1 LKSCKWTIEIMQME
15 TGIMRKPLRWTLA
28 RALLA
33 LFTLLLCA
41 SPTLARSG
49 KALKPPAP
57 TGQQP
62 GARTLNL
69 APPVQQQPS
78 QARGPLAVPRLTAS
92 LRAGKLAAG
101 AEWDIWKDGPSDTPI
116 FLQRRPGQRAA
127 KRVAVAGQVLVLD
140 FIEANSSLF
149 RLRDPQRELV
159 PAQTH
164 IDDRGD
170 EHVHLD
176 HHYLGVPIWGSQL
189 VGHLDHSGL
198 YAVNGRYT
206 PTPDYIAN
214 VEPTT
219 TRQDAIQLALT
230 DLAQQQPIEP
240 LAPAMRQLLGYEGPQ
255 ATLYLWSPQT
265 EARVT
270 LTWQVEI
277 RPNLS
282 QRWRYFVDAHSGAIL
297 ERYQAAPT
305 QESAVG
311 SGVDFWGVSQELNT
325 LELDGL
331 FYLIDGTRP
340 TFDPSSFNLNDTK
353 GAVVTLDA
361 RSTDA
366 GKGDKLWYVTSA
378 DNSFAD
384 PAAVSAHANM
394 ALVYDYYSTAHNR
407 QGVAGDGTMIS
418 IIHVTDGGESAP
430 VASWGGNY
438 AYFGDGDETSG
449 SQAAALD
456 GVAHE
461 MTHGV
466 IESTVNLE
474 YVFQSGALNE
484 SFADIFGV
492 LIDSDDWRIGEDVD
506 SPDFV
511 PSGAIRD
518 LSDPHN
524 GAEFLENGWQPAH
537 MDEFVDADID
547 FDNGGVHIN
556 SGIPN
561 HAAYLLAQAIGREQ
575 AGQIYYR
582 ILEAGYLS
590 QRSGFTDCRL
600 AAERAAIDKFGDD
613 SSQLQAVRNAYDAVG
628 ILAPGAPAELPSLDE
643 GASHWIATVA
653 FELDGDNSL
662 WLAKPALEPDQQFI
676 TRLTGTQVFAETGN
690 AVTAPLN
697 GDFLL
702 FIDSDNNL
710 RTINLDGTGEEVIND
725 EGDWGSIALS
735 PDGTKLAATTV
746 FEDSTIYYFDLD
758 DPTNNRPVKLRHW
771 TQDGGAQD
779 ITRFADALQWDASG
793 SFIIYDAY
801 SSQPGP
807 GDSPIDFW
815 EISVLEPVKDLG
827 WTLFPPQ
834 PEGVHLANPSLTS
847 RVLADGSLDDCRL
860 LYERIDEENG
870 AMQILVEDLCTGEEG
885 ALFAVDEPVFTFP
898 RFTNNDREIVFE
910 EQFEEDGVSTAA
922 LWRLE
927 LDAEALHPAG
937 EPLPF
942 VANSQSPYS
951 FIVAS
956 DALIRSTAVVEE
968 VDATE
973 PSTFALEQNY
983 PNPFNAGTVIH
994 FALPT
999 SGQVEFLAGQQV
1011 VQLVDGHRPA
1021 GSYAINWDGRDD
1033 QERELASGLYLYR
1046 LQTGDQVKA
1055 RKLVLLR

>member
-1 LKSCKWTIEIMQME
+1 MRKTLRSTIE
-15 TGIMRKPLRWTLA
+15 
-28 RALLA
+28 RAVLTF
-33 LFTLLLCA
+33 FTLLLCA

-49 KALKPPAP
+49 KAIKPPTP
-57 TGQQP
+57 TGQQS

-69 APPVQQQPS
+69 APPTQQRPS
-78 QARGPLAVPRLTAS
+78 QARGPLAVPRLRAS
-92 LRAGKLAAG
+92 LRAGKLAAE
-101 AEWDIWKDGPSDTPI
+101 AEWDVWKDGASDTPI

-127 KRVAVAGQVLVLD
+127 KRAAVAGETLVLD
-140 FIEANSSLF
+140 FIEANAALF

-159 PAQTH
+159 PTQTR

-170 EHVHLD
+170 EHVRLE
-176 HHYLGVPIWGSQL
+176 HHYQDVPIWGSQL
-189 VGHLDHSGL
+189 VGHLDYSGL
-198 YAVNGRYT
+198 YALNGRYT
-206 PTPDYIAN
+206 PTPDYITS

-219 TRQDAIQLALT
+219 TGREAIQRALT
-230 DLAQQQPIEP
+230 HLAQQQRIDP
-240 LAPAMRQLLGYEGPQ
+240 LSQAARQLLDYEGPQ
-255 ATLYLWSPQT
+255 AKLYLWNPQGET
-265 EARVT
+265 QVR

-305 QESAVG
+305 QEPVVG
-311 SGVDFWGVSQELNT
+311 SGVDFWGASQELNT
-325 LELDGL
+325 LELDGQ

-340 TFDPSSFNLNDTK
+340 TFDPEAFSLSDPK

-366 GKGDKLWYVTSA
+366 GDGDKLWYVTSA

-394 ALVYDYYSTAHNR
+394 ALVYDYFSTTHNR
-407 QGVAGDGTMIS
+407 QGVTGDGTMKS
-418 IIHVTDGGESAP
+418 VIHVTDGGESAA
-430 VASWGGNY
+430 VAAWGGTY

-492 LIDSDDWRIGEDVD
+492 LIDSDDWQIGEDVD
-506 SPDFV
+506 SPDWV

-524 GAEFLENGWQPAH
+524 GAEHLEDGWQPAH
-537 MDEFVDADID
+537 MNEFIPADID
-547 FDNGGVHIN
+547 WDNGGVHIN

-561 HAAYLLAQAIGREQ
+561 HAAYLLAEAIGREQ
-575 AGQIYYR
+575 AGEIYYR
-582 ILEAGYLS
+582 ILDAGYLG
-590 QRSGFTDCRL
+590 QRSEFTDCRL
-600 AAERAAIDKFGDD
+600 AAERAAIDVFGDD
-613 SSQLQAVRNAYDAVG
+613 SPQLQAVRNAYDAVG
-628 ILAPGAPAELPSLDE
+628 IVAPGDPVEPPSVDE
-643 GASHWIATVA
+643 GANHWIATVA
-653 FELDGDNSL
+653 AELDGDNSL

-676 TRLTGTQVFAETGN
+676 TRLTGTQVFVETGN

-710 RTINLDGTGEEVIND
+710 RTINLDGSGEEVIND
-725 EGDWGSIALS
+725 DGDWGSIALS

-758 DPTNNRPVKLRHW
+758 DPANDRAIKLRHW
-771 TQDGGAQD
+771 TQDGAPQE
-779 ITRFADALQWDASG
+779 ITRFADALQWDPSG
-793 SFIIYDAY
+793 TFIIYDAY
-801 SSQPGP
+801 NSQPGL
-807 GDSPIDFW
+807 GDSSIDFW
-815 EISVLEPVKDLG
+815 EIGVLEPVEELG

-834 PEGVHLANPSLTS
+834 PEGVHLANPSLSS
-847 RVLADGSLDDCRL
+847 RVLADGSIDDCRL
-860 LYERIDEENG
+860 LYERIDDENEE
-870 AMQILVEDLCTGEEG
+870 MQILVEDLCTGQEG
-885 ALFAVDEPVFTFP
+885 ELFAVDEPVFTFP

-910 EQFEEDGVSTAA
+910 EQFEEEGVPTAD

-927 LDAEALHPAG
+927 LDEEALVPVG
-937 EPLPF
+937 DPLPF
-942 VANSQSPYS
+942 VNNSQSPHS
-951 FIVAS
+951 FIVES
-956 DALIRSTAVVEE
+956 DAFIRSTAVMEA
-968 VDATE
+968 VDATQA
-973 PSTFALEQNY
+973 SAFSLDQNF
-983 PNPFNAGTVIH
+983 PNPFNAGTVIR
-994 FALPT
+994 FALPR
-999 SGQVEFLAGQQV
+999 GDQVELAVYNLAGQEV
-1011 VQLVDGHRPA
+1011 VRLVDGQRPA
-1021 GSYAINWDGRDD
+1021 GSYTINWDGRDD

-1046 LQTGDQVKA
+1046 LQAGDQVET
-1055 RKLVLLR
+1055 RKLLLLR